1 MLIGG
6 GAGGGYDVYFRTFAR
21 HMTKHIPGNPN
32 IVAKNMPAAS
42 GLAAA
47 NTLYT
52 TAEKD
57 GSIIGAFTNSVPMD
71 PLFGNP
77 GARYDAQKFNWLGS
91 HRQAAERLRDLAH
104 EPDQDD
110 RSRPASAK

>member
-21 HMTKHIPGNPN
+21 YLSQAHSGPSHHRSEE
-32 IVAKNMPAAS
+32 PAGGV

-52 TAEKD
+52 TADKD
-57 GSIIGAFTNSVPMD
+57 GSTIGAFPNNVPMD

-77 GARYDAQKFNWLGS
+77 GARYDALKLNWLGS

-104 EPDQDD
+104 QPDQDH
-110 RSRPASAK
+110 RSRRASAK